1 MDSHASTER
10 SSQILSTTSQHPLA
24 LQPTGARAAVGPVT
38 GLNDA
43 KVTVGIPTFN
53 RAHWLKDSIESVLA
67 QSYTRFHI
75 IVSDNA
81 STDETPDVVKS
92 FDDRRITYIRSDHN
106 IGSVANVNQL
116 IGLADT
122 EYVVILPD
130 DDFFYPGYL
139 EAAVGLFDQFDSLGA
154 VHSAFNH
161 VDARARVIGRVDPVR
176 CRSRMMIERSDQ
188 LLERL
193 MVTGRWLCFA
203 SVMYRT
209 EALIASGGLN
219 EDLGHFVDHDMWMQ
233 LALHWDFGYLAEPLV
248 GQRDH
253 ARTVSWQ
260 IVTDNGFQP
269 NTPEAARLYAE
280 LALQRRTSFINKAG
294 FEPERADRLRA
305 LATLQSIVDLAHAKL
320 PSREVAS
327 RLAQLVRAYPRIL
340 SRPAFWRLLAAQS
353 GARRVRT
360 LLTGARHRQSGSAK
374 ALSDC

>member
-1 MDSHASTER
+1 MNPRTSTDGR
-10 SSQILSTTSQHPLA
+10 SQEFSTISRHRFAP
-24 LQPTGARAAVGPVT
+24 QPSGAQAVVRPVT
-38 GLNDA
+38 GIDDA

-53 RAHWLKDSIESVLA
+53 RAHWLRESIESVLA

-81 STDETPDVVKS
+81 STDETPDVVRS
-92 FDDRRITYIRSDHN
+92 FGDRRITYLRSEHN
-106 IGSVANVNQL
+106 IGSVANVNRL

-161 VDARARVIGRVDPVR
+161 VSARARVIGRVDPVP

-209 EALIASGGLN
+209 EALTAIGGLH

-253 ARTVSWQ
+253 ARTVSWK
-260 IVTDNGFQP
+260 IVTDNGFEP
-269 NTPEAARLYAE
+269 NTLEASRLYAE
-280 LALQRRTSFINKAG
+280 LALQRRTDFIDKAG

-305 LATLQSIVDLAHAKL
+305 LATLQSIVDLAHEQL
-320 PSREVAS
+320 PSREVVS
-327 RLAQLVRAYPRIL
+327 RLARLVRGYPRIL
-340 SRPAFWRLLAAQS
+340 SRPAFWRLVAAQS
-353 GARRVRT
+353 GARRVYA
-360 LLTGARHRQSGSAK
+360 LLTGARHAQAGSAK